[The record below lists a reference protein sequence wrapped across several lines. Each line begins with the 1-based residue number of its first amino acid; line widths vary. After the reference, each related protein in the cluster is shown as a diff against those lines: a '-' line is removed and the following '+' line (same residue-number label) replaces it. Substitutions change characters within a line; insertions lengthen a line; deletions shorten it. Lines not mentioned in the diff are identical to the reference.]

1 MPRTNMCKR
10 EVPHARIGTMLAGA
24 AFSEKLTQDD
34 MSAAIGVTPKTLRA
48 RLKNPGDLTID
59 EYVRLCR
66 KLHIPIADARDA
78 IRY

>member
-1 MPRTNMCKR
+1 MPRTNLCKR
-10 EVPHARIGTMLAGA
+10 EAPHARIGALLAGA
-24 AFSEKLTQDD
+24 AFTESATLDAL
-34 MSAAIGVTPKTLRA
+34 SAAIGKTPKTLRA
-48 RLKNPGDLTID
+48 RLKNPGELTID